1 MTVTV
6 HTPQAYFTRVANFTR
21 AANITCAAY
30 FTPAEPSGS
39 AGTSLKKPPP
49 GGFSAFGGWFVF
61 FACLQEI
68 FVVDGA

>member
-6 HTPQAYFTRVANFTR
+6 HTPQAYIIRVANFT
-21 AANITCAAY
+21 CAAD
-30 FTPAEPSGS
+30 FTCEANSTPAEPSGS